1 MPLSV
6 TSAKLLLGFWTA
18 RTLVAMQS
26 RDVGAGS
33 NMICQVGRQSS
44 SMNTEQA
51 CIYLL
56 HLPLRELQ
64 MQLSL
69 AAG

>member
-1 MPLSV
+1 
-6 TSAKLLLGFWTA
+6 
-18 RTLVAMQS
+18 
-26 RDVGAGS
+26 
-33 NMICQVGRQSS
+33 MIGQIDRQLS

-56 HLPLRELQ
+56 HLHLRVLQ